1 MHDVLI
7 YRKIRTSTEKWLD
20 IMDFLNRYSL
30 GNEITAVQESL
41 QYTTTIFFIWPF
53 YVNLTFDGVFS
64 WLVACLFYIDWVLL
78 TVWQLYRRFSLAQL
92 ALYTS

>member
-64 WLVACLFYIDWVLL
+64 
-78 TVWQLYRRFSLAQL
+78 
-92 ALYTS
+92 